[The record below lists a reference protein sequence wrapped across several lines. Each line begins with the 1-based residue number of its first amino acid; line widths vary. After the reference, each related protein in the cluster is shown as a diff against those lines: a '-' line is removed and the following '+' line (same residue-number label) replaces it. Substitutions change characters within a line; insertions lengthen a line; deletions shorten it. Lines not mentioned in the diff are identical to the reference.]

1 MSLCWFHPGVVMT
14 TMKLKLIET
23 GIYQII
29 TILEVNSG
37 WSNDRSGHDWWT
49 EPTNYQTPLM
59 FAGLGVG

>member
-1 MSLCWFHPGVVMT
+1 MT

-37 WSNDRSGHDWWT
+37 WSSDRRVRWT
-49 EPTNYQTPLM
+49 LTGADVIGGRNPPTTKMKP
-59 FAGLGVG
+59 